1 MPNSILNEI
10 SELKSKYNEKM
21 TEYDKAVQDHSINLS
36 KYSKICNNKNFKFCG
51 AQNKKCDFSGQKTVK
66 FGNDDSSLYA
76 YKVFTNG
83 TNCSISAFGSDPAPG
98 KVKGCWVATDAC
110 MDETQYDKQELN
122 DSSKIVTQRIKE
134 LKDIEE
140 QMRSKVKQLLAY
152 REEWKIDF
160 KNQEECLFGR
170 LSRLDAQRNRM
181 TTEELKETT
190 NIEGK
195 YDTLNFQID
204 QYITNYSL
212 WAGITVLAGVAL
224 YVVVRKT
231 GKPKGSGI
239 QQPKGFNLN
248 IGQR

>member
-10 SELKSKYNEKM
+10 HQLKLEYNEKM
-21 TEYDKAVQDHSINLS
+21 TEYDKAVQDHSININ
-36 KYSKICNNKNFKFCG
+36 KYSKICNNEEFKRCASQG
-51 AQNKKCDFSGQKTVK
+51 KRCHFSGSKTVR
-66 FGNDDSSLYA
+66 FGNEESSLYN
-76 YKVFTNG
+76 YKKLADGADCTIAVFGGN
-83 TNCSISAFGSDPAPG
+83 PAPG
-98 KVKGCWVATDAC
+98 KSKKCWVAPNDC
-110 MDETQYDKQELN
+110 MDETQYNIAERKESQRL
-122 DSSKIVTQRIKE
+122 VTQRINE
-134 LKDIEE
+134 LKHIETN
-140 QMRSKVKQLLAY
+140 MRSKITQLLAY
-152 REEWKIDF
+152 RDQWEIDF
-160 KNQEECLFGR
+160 NNQEQSLFSR
-170 LSRLDAQRNRM
+170 LSILDARRKTLTDQ
-181 TTEELKETT
+181 ELKETT